1 MTSRFAWFGL
11 LAAIIVIAFALWPK
25 RSQEGTTLTAIPV
38 TRGPAVER
46 LVCRGEFF
54 PRGGVLVAVPFSG
67 RLQFIVDDGGWV
79 EAGAQLFAIAE
90 DDAVRIAAES
100 RSQLLAERQ
109 ELRLARLRRQATVDA
124 QDRAVAKAE
133 RTLRQERL
141 RWRIETT
148 PPEGGEA
155 LLRLDAALRP
165 LEARTLAARADAE
178 EAAGL
183 WQRAQDAYLEALDA
197 RSTQRDRLLRL
208 QARIDELTATAERD
222 PTGLQVDELAARTA
236 AAADLVAA
244 QAERA
249 TLAAAS
255 AGLVEQV
262 RASRAARDQLTP
274 QRDAA
279 RAVLAA
285 AEAAEED
292 VRVGIEIEKKH
303 LSATQLAL
311 DLESARMTA
320 NQAQVEAERGDVAF
334 TAGAIS
340 QARLEELREAAVR
353 AAGQVAILEA
363 RLTIARRPP
372 ADEILAELK
381 ARIERAEVRAVAAR
395 ADRERAI
402 AIAEQDIALSQAK
415 VDRLVYEVESRSAAF
430 PEVLAAGLAFLEQE
444 LAALDPDDEADAERL
459 VEARAEHAALME
471 RLAAIG
477 DTPANVVVA
486 PVAGVVRVQQHDGR
500 AKQAGDEVWEEDML
514 IEIFPSGNLAVR
526 IHVNEVDIA
535 KLAVGMPTTVT
546 VPAIPDFTTPG
557 EIRRLSALGR
567 DKLEGSGRSSGV
579 IVFEGEVTLDETTPG
594 LRQGMTALVD
604 VEVARQD
611 AVLQI
616 PLAAVRKAGEN
627 WSVRRRSGTAVVE
640 HTITGEPLGDLHFVV
655 TSGLSEGDEILI
667 KGTP

>member
-1 MTSRFAWFGL
+1 MRSRVVTWVMV
-11 LAAIIVIAFALWPK
+11 AAIIVLVIALWPP
-25 RSQEGTTLTAIPV
+25 RSTNGAAVTVVTV
-38 TRGPAVER
+38 TRGSAVEQ
-46 LVCRGEFF
+46 LVCRGEFL
-54 PRGGVLVAVPFSG
+54 PRGGILVSVPFNG

-79 EAGAQLFAIAE
+79 EAGEQVFAIVE

-109 ELRLARLRRQATVDA
+109 ELRLARLRRQATADA

-133 RTLRQERL
+133 RTLLQERL

-148 PPEGGEA
+148 PPEGGDA

-165 LEARTLAARADAE
+165 LEARTLSARGEAE
-178 EAAGL
+178 RVAGQ
-183 WQRAQDAYLEALDA
+183 WQQAQDAYLEALDA
-197 RSTQRDRLLRL
+197 RSTQRDRLLRV
-208 QARIDELTATAERD
+208 QARIDELTAVATRD
-222 PTGLQVDELAARTA
+222 PSSLQVDELAARTA

-249 TLAAAS
+249 TLAAES

-262 RASRAARDQLTP
+262 RATRAARDELTP
-274 QRDAA
+274 ARDAA
-279 RAVLAA
+279 AAVLTL

-292 VRVGIEIEKKH
+292 LRVGIEIEKKH

-311 DLESARMTA
+311 DLESTRMTA
-320 NQAQVEAERGDVAF
+320 NQAKLESERGEVAF

-340 QARLEELREAAVR
+340 QARLEVLREAAIR

-363 RLTIARRPP
+363 RVTIARRPP
-372 ADEILAELK
+372 APEILAELT
-381 ARIERAEVRAVAAR
+381 ARIERAEARAVAAR
-395 ADRERAI
+395 GDRERAI
-402 AIAEQDIALSQAK
+402 AIADQDIALSQAR
-415 VDRLVYEVESRSAAF
+415 VDRLVYEVESRSASF

-444 LAALDPDDEADAERL
+444 LAVLDPDDDADTERL
-459 VEARAEHAALME
+459 AEARAEHAALTE
-471 RLAAIG
+471 RLAALG

-486 PVAGVVRVQQHDGR
+486 PAAGVVRVQQHDGR
-500 AKQAGDEVWEEDML
+500 AKQAGDEVWEENIL
-514 IEIFPSGNLAVR
+514 IEIYPPGNLAVR
-526 IHVNEVDIA
+526 IQVNEVDIA

-546 VPAIPDFTTPG
+546 VPAIPNFSARG

-579 IVFEGEVTLDETTPG
+579 IVFEGEVTLDSTAPG

-604 VEVARQD
+604 VEVARRD

-616 PLAAVRKAGEN
+616 PLAAVHRNGDG
-627 WSVRRRSGTAVVE
+627 WSVRRRSGNTVIDHQV
-640 HTITGEPLGDLHFVV
+640 TGEPFGDLYFVIA
-655 TSGLSEGDEILI
+655 SGLNEGDEVLMA
-667 KGTP
+667 GTP